1 MSKIF
6 LISSILLITFTTSCG
21 FKVVKKSDFN
31 KFKIINVTS
40 EGEKR
45 INFKIKNILLAESQE
60 NQKNEL
66 TISLNT
72 NKIKSVKEKNI
83 NNEITKYEIEININV
98 GIQKLSGGEKNFIK
112 SKSGDY
118 SVENQNS
125 NTINNE
131 KKLIDLLADNLAQ
144 DILDEINLILDDL

>member
-21 FKVVKKSDFN
+21 FNVVKKSDFN

-45 INFKIKNILLAESQE
+45 INFKIKNIILAESQE

-66 TISLNT
+66 TISL
-72 NKIKSVKEKNI
+72 E
-83 NNEITKYEIEININV
+83 
-98 GIQKLSGGEKNFIK
+98 L
-112 SKSGDY
+112 
-118 SVENQNS
+118 
-125 NTINNE
+125 
-131 KKLIDLLADNLAQ
+131 
-144 DILDEINLILDDL
+144 